1 MLSFMDN
8 NEKRLLLFIANRF
21 AKKGTYDDLR
31 EARQYLC
38 EVAFSS
44 HASDPVHDQL
54 IAIESK
60 MRLTAATRGER
71 RLAGTGLRPPEP
83 V

>member
-1 MLSFMDN
+1 MDN
-8 NEKRLLLFIANRF
+8 SEKRRLLFIANRF
-21 AKKGTYDDLR
+21 ANKGTYDDLS

-44 HASDPVHDQL
+44 PASDPVHDQL

-60 MRLTAATRGER
+60 MSMTAATRGD